1 MKSSRRDLSNATNQ
15 SFVALT
21 VWKLELTEISVFAKK
36 YQGHLV
42 ICPPSPKC

>member
-21 VWKLELTEISVFAKK
+21 VWKLELTELGVFENAQITK
-36 YQGHLV
+36 
-42 ICPPSPKC
+42 CP